1 MYSEN
6 EVKSATLEYFNGDT
20 LATDV
25 WMKKYALKNKN
36 DEYLEKTPDDMHRR
50 LASEF
55 HRVESKYPF
64 PLTEEEIFSALKDF
78 KHIVP
83 QGSPMSG
90 IGNIYSKQSL
100 SNCVVVA
107 SPEDNM
113 SSIFDKGKELANL
126 FKNRCVS
133 NESFVITK
141 DKGIVKV
148 KDVVIG
154 DEILSFDIENKKDV
168 YKKILNIFDT
178 VVDEE
183 DRLIITTKSGKVIR
197 TSKKHP
203 ILTFNISK
211 NDYEYKRAE
220 ELKISDVVLSPDYNP
235 NELINIQSTNE
246 EKNNIAWF
254 IGTHLGDGNSGKVKC
269 GYRMR
274 ITSADKE
281 QIEKYKQIHGKL
293 SNSDCLV
300 YKSSRKDFAVDVWEY
315 TSNKGINEEIIKK
328 YFDGQTNNKTYNCF
342 IPSFIT
348 DDVFLSFIAGIVDA
362 DGNTKDGNLQI
373 ALASEKMI
381 GDICLRLDKYGINF
395 NVASYK
401 SYDKNEKQRFRLT
414 IYGKT
419 INDEIKRKMVVPR
432 KKDLLSSFSKRPFVI
447 SDKEVDNI
455 RSEFFESKIIRKPNI
470 SVQMSTIKHDRFVTE
485 SKLELFESHNL
496 NSLSKRIIFKREKIK
511 SISKDITTKKYTDFE
526 VEDTNNF
533 YCGENGFIN
542 IHNCGV
548 GMDMSK
554 LRPEGTPVNNSAKT
568 STGAWSFCDL
578 YSNITRMIG
587 QNNRRGALMLTM
599 DIRHPDIFKFVTMKH
614 DLTKVTGANISV
626 KISDEFMNAVKEDKN
641 FILRFPVT
649 IPSNEKMDMEYNVR
663 YNFDDGM
670 RIKIKAKELWK
681 VITESA
687 TQTAEPGILM
697 WDNILRRLPA
707 ESYNDFKT
715 ICTNPCGEIPLSA
728 NDSCRLISVNLSN
741 FIENEFTD
749 KSSFDFEKFKSVV
762 SVAMRLS
769 DDLIDLELE
778 KLDKI
783 YNTVDDESEKIIWKR
798 MIDSATNGRR
808 TGLGTHGLADALTKL
823 QLSYGSPDSLIFIDK
838 LYSTFKNTAY
848 DTSVELSN
856 ERGSFPSYDNKI
868 DYCEF
873 FDDLESDVIERM
885 KKYGRRN
892 ISILTN
898 APTGSVSILSQ
909 TSSGIEPV
917 FRNFYERRRKLTTDD
932 KVEADFTDANGDKFQ
947 QYKVYHHNVKRFIE
961 KHGEALPSYFVE
973 SQDLDWKKRVAVQS
987 IIQKHIDHSI
997 SSTINLP
1004 KGTTSDIVE
1013 QIYMSG
1019 WEEGLKGITVYVDGS
1034 RDGVL
1039 ITEKKDKFL
1048 VREYTK
1054 RPDVLDCDIHHK
1066 IVDGERYIVMI
1077 GLLDGRPY
1085 EVFAGK
1091 EEKIQIPRKYEKGK
1105 IIKREYKTRPNEYD
1119 LSIDGGL
1126 VKDIVTTFNNPDNSS
1141 LGRMIS
1147 LSLRYGSK
1155 IPHVV
1160 EQLLQTSEDS
1170 SMTCFSKVLARVLKQ
1185 YIPDGTK
1192 AEKGVCPECGQNS
1205 LIYKDGCVQCS
1216 QCAWSKCS

>member
-55 HRVESKYPF
+55 SRIEMKYPY
-64 PLTEEEIFSALKDF
+64 PLTEEEIFSVLKDF

-126 FKNRCVS
+126 FKNR
-133 NESFVITK
+133 
-141 DKGIVKV
+141 
-148 KDVVIG
+148 
-154 DEILSFDIENKKDV
+154 
-168 YKKILNIFDT
+168 
-178 VVDEE
+178 
-183 DRLIITTKSGKVIR
+183 
-197 TSKKHP
+197 
-203 ILTFNISK
+203 
-211 NDYEYKRAE
+211 
-220 ELKISDVVLSPDYNP
+220 
-235 NELINIQSTNE
+235 
-246 EKNNIAWF
+246 
-254 IGTHLGDGNSGKVKC
+254 
-269 GYRMR
+269 
-274 ITSADKE
+274 
-281 QIEKYKQIHGKL
+281 
-293 SNSDCLV
+293 
-300 YKSSRKDFAVDVWEY
+300 
-315 TSNKGINEEIIKK
+315 
-328 YFDGQTNNKTYNCF
+328 
-342 IPSFIT
+342 
-348 DDVFLSFIAGIVDA
+348 
-362 DGNTKDGNLQI
+362 
-373 ALASEKMI
+373 
-381 GDICLRLDKYGINF
+381 
-395 NVASYK
+395 
-401 SYDKNEKQRFRLT
+401 
-414 IYGKT
+414 
-419 INDEIKRKMVVPR
+419 
-432 KKDLLSSFSKRPFVI
+432 
-447 SDKEVDNI
+447 
-455 RSEFFESKIIRKPNI
+455 
-470 SVQMSTIKHDRFVTE
+470 
-485 SKLELFESHNL
+485 
-496 NSLSKRIIFKREKIK
+496 
-511 SISKDITTKKYTDFE
+511 
-526 VEDTNNF
+526 
-533 YCGENGFIN
+533 
-542 IHNCGV
+542 CGV

-649 IPSNEKMDMEYNVR
+649 IPANEKMDMEYNVR

-715 ICTNPCGEIPLSA
+715 MCTNPCIIGTTMIALADGRNYKTIKELVDEGKDVPVYSTNIDTGKVEIKMGRNPRKTGEKKEVWKLKLDDGSELIATSDHKILMKNLEYKELKDLKEGESVFPFNSFDSNGYRQVSFTGARMSGGNRYNRRQYRLITEFHGFNKDPKIFAIHHRNYNKKDDSIENLEVMNHKEHRKLHSERIKGKNNPYHKMSDEWKFNFSSHPGKRNPKYIDVSNEELLEHGRKLFEKFGKLTKRMWCRYAKENGLPMFLANEFRFKSFSNFKNQVLTNHKVISVEFFGFEDVYNLTVDDNYNYHVLTKISDKEGIVTSGLCVKNCGEIPLSA

-741 FIENEFTD
+741 FVENEFTNEAQ
-749 KSSFDFEKFKSVV
+749 FNFEKFKSIVTI
-762 SVAMRLS
+762 AMRLS

-778 KLDKI
+778 KLERI
-783 YNTVDDESEKIIWKR
+783 YNSVDDESEKNIWKN
-798 MIDSATNGRR
+798 MIESATKGRR
-808 TGLGTHGLADALTKL
+808 TGLGTHGLADTLAKL
-823 QLSYGSPDSLIFIDK
+823 RLSYGSPESLTFIDR
-838 LYSTFKNTAY
+838 LFSIFKNTAY
-848 DTSVELSN
+848 DTSVELAN
-856 ERGSFPSYDNKI
+856 ERGTFPVYDENI
-868 DYCEF
+868 DHCEF
-873 FDDLESDVIERM
+873 FDELDSDVKYRM

-932 KVEADFTDANGDKFQ
+932 KIEPDFVDANGDRFQ
-947 QYKVYHHNVKRFIE
+947 QYKVYHHNVRKYIE
-961 KHGEALPSYFVE
+961 KFGETLPNYFIE
-973 SQDLDWKKRVAVQS
+973 SQDLDWKERVAVQS
-987 IIQKHIDHSI
+987 IIQRHIDHSI

-1004 KGTTSDIVE
+1004 KGTTSDTVE
-1013 QIYMSG
+1013 QIYMTG

-1048 VREYTK
+1048 EREYTK

-1119 LSIDGGL
+1119 LSIDDGL

-1205 LIYKDGCVQCS
+1205 LIFKEGCVQCS

>member
-1 MYSEN
+1 MGRNPRKTGEKVEVWKLKLDDGSELIATPN
-6 EVKSATLEYFNGDT
+6 HKILLKSLEY
-20 LATDV
+20 
-25 WMKKYALKNKN
+25 K
-36 DEYLEKTPDDMHRR
+36 E
-50 LASEF
+50 
-55 HRVESKYPF
+55 
-64 PLTEEEIFSALKDF
+64 LKDL
-78 KHIVP
+78 KE
-83 QGSPMSG
+83 G
-90 IGNIYSKQSL
+90 
-100 SNCVVVA
+100 
-107 SPEDNM
+107 D
-113 SSIFDKGKELANL
+113 SIFPFYSFES
-126 FKNRCVS
+126 NRYRQI
-133 NESFVITK
+133 SFSGNKTTISVEFFGFEDVYNITVDDNHNYHVLTK
-141 DKGIVKV
+141 VEDDKGIVSSGICV
-148 KDVVIG
+148 K
-154 DEILSFDIENKKDV
+154 N
-168 YKKILNIFDT
+168 
-178 VVDEE
+178 
-183 DRLIITTKSGKVIR
+183 
-197 TSKKHP
+197 
-203 ILTFNISK
+203 
-211 NDYEYKRAE
+211 
-220 ELKISDVVLSPDYNP
+220 
-235 NELINIQSTNE
+235 
-246 EKNNIAWF
+246 
-254 IGTHLGDGNSGKVKC
+254 
-269 GYRMR
+269 
-274 ITSADKE
+274 
-281 QIEKYKQIHGKL
+281 
-293 SNSDCLV
+293 
-300 YKSSRKDFAVDVWEY
+300 
-315 TSNKGINEEIIKK
+315 
-328 YFDGQTNNKTYNCF
+328 
-342 IPSFIT
+342 
-348 DDVFLSFIAGIVDA
+348 
-362 DGNTKDGNLQI
+362 
-373 ALASEKMI
+373 
-381 GDICLRLDKYGINF
+381 
-395 NVASYK
+395 
-401 SYDKNEKQRFRLT
+401 
-414 IYGKT
+414 
-419 INDEIKRKMVVPR
+419 
-432 KKDLLSSFSKRPFVI
+432 
-447 SDKEVDNI
+447 
-455 RSEFFESKIIRKPNI
+455 
-470 SVQMSTIKHDRFVTE
+470 
-485 SKLELFESHNL
+485 
-496 NSLSKRIIFKREKIK
+496 
-511 SISKDITTKKYTDFE
+511 
-526 VEDTNNF
+526 
-533 YCGENGFIN
+533 
-542 IHNCGV
+542 
-548 GMDMSK
+548 
-554 LRPEGTPVNNSAKT
+554 
-568 STGAWSFCDL
+568 
-578 YSNITRMIG
+578 
-587 QNNRRGALMLTM
+587 
-599 DIRHPDIFKFVTMKH
+599 
-614 DLTKVTGANISV
+614 
-626 KISDEFMNAVKEDKN
+626 
-641 FILRFPVT
+641 
-649 IPSNEKMDMEYNVR
+649 
-663 YNFDDGM
+663 
-670 RIKIKAKELWK
+670 
-681 VITESA
+681 
-687 TQTAEPGILM
+687 
-697 WDNILRRLPA
+697 
-707 ESYNDFKT
+707 
-715 ICTNPCGEIPLSA
+715 CGEIPLSA

-762 SVAMRLS
+762 STAMRLS

-823 QLSYGSPDSLIFIDK
+823 QLSYGSPDSLTFIDK

-856 ERGSFPSYDNKI
+856 ERGSFPAYDKKI

-961 KHGEALPSYFVE
+961 KHGETLPSYFVE

-1004 KGTTSDIVE
+1004 KGTTSDTVE
-1013 QIYMSG
+1013 QIYMTG

-1048 VREYTK
+1048 EREYTK

-1119 LSIDGGL
+1119 LSIDDGL

-1192 AEKGVCPECGQNS
+1192 AEKGVCPECHQNS
-1205 LIYKDGCVQCS
+1205 LIYKEGCVQCS